1 MTWEALLSFYADAF
15 LDDIVKEGDV
25 VEETELTEF
34 LTDMKRII
42 DGSEVSDGTR
52 EKRPSSIWGLL
63 EKGTYLY
70 SNVINGFF
78 ESGQGASIIEQA
90 QGVLEADVILINET
104 YVPYGTIGITKASKN
119 QETDI
124 KTALEAVKKDNA
136 YLFQDVS
143 IPRVVAPTPG
153 PGGDKTDDTRTQANN
168 ALRSILGRE

>member
-1 MTWEALLSFYADAF
+1 M
-15 LDDIVKEGDV
+15 

-119 QETDI
+119 QDLAIGFLQTVLSEDVQRSDFYDGFAVNQN
-124 KTALEAVKKDNA
+124 ALEFYV
-136 YLFQDVS
+136 
-143 IPRVVAPTPG
+143 RW
-153 PGGDKTDDTRTQANN
+153 
-168 ALRSILGRE
+168 RERQRMHTEELSPVRMEEHTI